1 MWLSGFCTG
10 ESGFVR
16 IMYRQTYGAKGRKFC
31 SQECYIGYRFRDG
44 SNHEGVENAGE
55 SMAAAGSESDADTNA
70 KGEDR
75 DDQNIRWKQIDEGD
89 IRRYIN
95 NPYVLE
101 ADDSGVLLSD
111 LFYADAKGLLEIGV
125 DRVLAVFEINPVN
138 FKM

>member
-89 IRRYIN
+89 IRRYID
-95 NPYVLE
+95 NPYESTYQNTVTN
-101 ADDSGVLLSD
+101 ADPKITFL
-111 LFYADAKGLLEIGV
+111 
-125 DRVLAVFEINPVN
+125 N
-138 FKM
+138 FNLI